1 MNESGATGL
10 SGALCAARPELE
22 ALFLSRAVPPECAYE
37 LLLEVI
43 EGLRPDVKKNLEHR
57 LLREA
62 RKAVKVW
69 LARRDKERARQL
81 RSRAQD
87 PFTLDMELRAMAD
100 KCNLA
105 WRGAL

>member
-22 ALFLSRAVPPECAYE
+22 ALFISRGVPPECAYE

-43 EGLRPDVKKNLEHR
+43 EGLRPDEKNLERR

-81 RSRAQD
+81 RSRA
-87 PFTLDMELRAMAD
+87 FASDMELRAMAD
-100 KCNLA
+100 NCNLA
-105 WRGAL
+105 WRGAYE